1 MERAASFDD
10 VVRAR
15 AARDPKFRRA
25 LLCEAMDCLLGGD
38 VGPAKSMLRNYINAT
53 IGFEGLSQRTKLPSK
68 SLMRMLSRTGNP
80 QAQNLF
86 LVLVQLQ
93 QVEGIRLQTTAAP
106 RGR

>member
-1 MERAASFDD
+1 
-10 VVRAR
+10 
-15 AARDPKFRRA
+15 
-25 LLCEAMDCLLGGD
+25 
-38 VGPAKSMLRNYINAT
+38 MLRNYINAT